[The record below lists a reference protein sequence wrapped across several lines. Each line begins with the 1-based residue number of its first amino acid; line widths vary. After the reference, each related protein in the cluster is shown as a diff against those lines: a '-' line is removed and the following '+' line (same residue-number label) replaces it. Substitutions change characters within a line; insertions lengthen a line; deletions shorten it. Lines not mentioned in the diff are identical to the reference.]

1 MKKKTFKR
9 PYSKKDSADH
19 MKRKERRPYPARES
33 RDDFDEEQ
41 QEETLVVIGKN
52 PVLEVL
58 KSDQT
63 VDKVLILKDNKDHVL
78 KEVAD
83 RAKKRDIVVQTVEK
97 QKLDLYRTSDSPHQ
111 GCVAFLPPFP
121 YSTIDDILANAES
134 KGEEPFIVALDH
146 LTDPHNL
153 GAIIRSANVCGAHG
167 VIIPKRRSAT
177 LNTTS
182 VKASS
187 GAVAHTPVVKVNN
200 LSQTLE
206 NLKEKGFWVVVA
218 DMTGTPYHEQD
229 YKGKLIITIGNEGK
243 GVGTA
248 TRNQADFVVAIPNYG
263 QIDSLNASNA
273 AAILLAEA
281 AKQRH

>member
-1 MKKKTFKR
+1 MNKKTFKKS
-9 PYSKKDSADH
+9 YSK
-19 MKRKERRPYPARES
+19 RKS
-33 RDDFDEEQ
+33 DDNFKGKPKWRHTTEEA
-41 QEETLVVIGKN
+41 QEEKHHEQDETLVVIGKN

-58 KSDQT
+58 KSDQA
-63 VDKVLILKDNKDHVL
+63 VDKVLILKNNQDHVL

-83 RAKKRDIVVQTVEK
+83 RAKKRGIVVQTVEK
-97 QKLDLYRTSDSPHQ
+97 QKLDIYRTADSPHQ
-111 GCVAFLPPFP
+111 GCAAFLPPFP
-121 YSTIDDILANAES
+121 YSTVEDILALAQS
-134 KGEEPFIVALDH
+134 KGEEPLIVVLDH

-187 GAVAHTPVVKVNN
+187 GAAAHTPVVKVNN
-200 LSQTLE
+200 ISQTLE
-206 NLKEKGFWVVVA
+206 SLKEKGFWVVVA
-218 DMTGTPYHEQD
+218 DMAGTPYYEQD
-229 YKGKLIITIGNEGK
+229 YKGKLVIIIGSEGK

-248 TRNQADFVVAIPNYG
+248 LRNQADFVVAIPNYG

>member
-9 PYSKKDSADH
+9 PCSKKDIAENFRGKK
-19 MKRKERRPYPARES
+19 KRPNSTREP
-33 RDDFDEEQ
+33 RENFEDD
-41 QEETLVVIGKN
+41 QEETLVIIGKN

-58 KSDQT
+58 KSDQA
-63 VDKVLILKDNKDHVL
+63 VDKVLILKDNQDHVL

-83 RAKKRDIVVQTVEK
+83 RAKKRGIVVQTVEK
-97 QKLDLYRTSDSPHQ
+97 QKLDFYRMADSPHQ

-121 YSTIDDILANAES
+121 YSTIDDILDRAQR
-134 KGEEPFIVALDH
+134 KGEEPLIVVLDH

-206 NLKEKGFWVVVA
+206 SLKEKGFWVVVA
-218 DMTGTPYHEQD
+218 DMAGTPYHEQD
-229 YKGKLIITIGNEGK
+229 FKGKIVVAIGSEGK

-248 TRNQADFVVAIPNYG
+248 VRNQADFIVAIPNYG
-263 QIDSLNASNA
+263 EIDSLNASNA
-273 AAILLAEA
+273 AAIILAEA